1 MSGTKKNWK
10 TCHKRIWN
18 WIWYSKRFK
27 ESFLLPF
34 VFVETFKFTAQLPKL
49 SLKLLEA
56 KLIFHRSVKWFLCLN
71 KCFLSRCRS
80 SNYRLWQ
87 QRMPARKF
95 PSKSIKSFLPFC
107 VAFVSGFVTIRHRA
121 RFRTH
126 TNVAHCY
133 SNISLLD
140 IKKALATSSLKNSC
154 ASFIKQRRDVES
166 WDAIFNFAINSHR
179 SPSSNSINFTEHN
192 LCFTCEWLQIRRRRC
207 WNFSNQFRFDAMSSS
222 FNRANLMNDSAAKD
236 FVVVAHDLRIKNHRN
251 KSRGRLQKT

>member
-107 VAFVSGFVTIRHRA
+107 VLPSWVALSQYDIELGSVHTQTSLIVILIFLSLTLRRH
-121 RFRTH
+121 
-126 TNVAHCY
+126 
-133 SNISLLD
+133 LL
-140 IKKALATSSLKNSC
+140 
-154 ASFIKQRRDVES
+154 QV
-166 WDAIFNFAINSHR
+166 H
-179 SPSSNSINFTEHN
+179 
-192 LCFTCEWLQIRRRRC
+192 
-207 WNFSNQFRFDAMSSS
+207 
-222 FNRANLMNDSAAKD
+222 
-236 FVVVAHDLRIKNHRN
+236 
-251 KSRGRLQKT
+251 